1 MFVSVGEKAMT
12 IDERLEAL
20 THSVELIA
28 AMQQTT
34 ENNLA
39 KFTAQTDRFEEFARL
54 VLANHEERI
63 RKFEV

>member
-1 MFVSVGEKAMT
+1 MT

-34 ENNLA
+34 EKNLA
-39 KFTAQTDRFEEFARL
+39 ELTKQTDRFEEFAKL
-54 VLANHEERI
+54 VLANHEQRLRESGQ
-63 RKFEV
+63 